1 MKSRYIVCNTFFSLP
16 QFPETCQ
23 IVSDPRLVLRNILL
37 CNLRDRGH
45 FDHGSIYDPH
55 WEGRDDDGVPEY
67 RQCEEL
73 SRCGIAKRSE
83 RYKELYILFRT
94 CYGFIDRSAK
104 FLAVGYY
111 KVEKD
116 FSETEPKRSDPRI
129 RVPVIKAAE
138 AKFVSLEDAMSI
150 AKATDMASFLRENNL
165 YRVSFS
171 NENQRFKS
179 YLEEWLDELISE
191 DRENL
196 LKDYQRQTVRIRQ
209 IFEAAQQND
218 EVYNDCF
225 DCQFYQERS
234 SDCPLIKR
242 IKTWGKVDNRLQHA
256 KWERRCS

>member
-16 QFPETCQ
+16 QFPQICQ
-23 IVSDPRLVLRNILL
+23 IVFDRRLVLRNILL
-37 CNLRDRGH
+37 CNLRDGGH

-55 WEGRDDDGVPEY
+55 LEGRDDSGVPEY

-83 RYKELYILFRT
+83 RYKGLYILFRT
-94 CYGFIDRSAK
+94 HYTFVDGSAT

-116 FSETEPKRSDPRI
+116 FSETERKRSDPRT

-150 AKATDMASFLRENNL
+150 AKARDMASFLRENNL

-171 NENQRFKS
+171 NENQRFRS
-179 YLEEWLDELISE
+179 HLEEWLDELISE
-191 DRENL
+191 ERENL
-196 LKDYQRQTVRIRQ
+196 LKEYQRQTVRIRQ
-209 IFEAAQQND
+209 IFEAAQRND
-218 EVYNDCF
+218 ETYDDCF
-225 DCQFYQERS
+225 DCRFYQKRS
-234 SDCPLIKR
+234 SDCPLVRR
-242 IKTWGKVDNRLQHA
+242 IKIWGKVDNRPQHPER
-256 KWERRCS
+256 ERRCS